1 MGSVHITEIIMVP
14 CCLLHIPQVFSNKKI
29 TNPFQRPI
37 EKSLLFLHSILHSLT
52 NISLIKT
59 NIKNWCNSFKIA
71 KGKWKTILLILF
83 ILNSTNKGNWSILL
97 HLSNNARGY
106 KHHLQ
111 VLSKCN
117 SSLYMVLDQFI
128 KWKLRTLK
136 KEWNIQDK
144 TTF

>member
-71 KGKWKTILLILF
+71 KGKWKKILF
-83 ILNSTNKGNWSILL
+83 LSILNSTNKGNWSISYYFYQTMQEDINITYSTVKMQQLV
-97 HLSNNARGY
+97 Y
-106 KHHLQ
+106 
-111 VLSKCN
+111 C
-117 SSLYMVLDQFI
+117 MVLDQFI
-128 KWKLRTLK
+128 KWKLKRRNQ
-136 KEWNIQDK
+136 NIQDK